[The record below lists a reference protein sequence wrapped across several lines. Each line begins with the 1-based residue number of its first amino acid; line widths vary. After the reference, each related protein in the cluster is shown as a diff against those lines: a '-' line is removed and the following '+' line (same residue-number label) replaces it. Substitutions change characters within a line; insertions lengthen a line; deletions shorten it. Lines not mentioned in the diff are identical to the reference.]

1 MLVIKSQHLTWGSRP
16 FCNYT
21 YILTHHFIAS
31 HDKLVL
37 NTTTGGLEKIH
48 LNSALTFVPPT
59 PPALPLLDP
68 RDDHLPQFL
77 NEKVIDYCIILR
89 NLVESFKKK
98 KYIFIEGKSYGSY
111 LLHVW
116 KLDRSP
122 PTFDLIPQSSVW
134 FINIVVIG

>member
-1 MLVIKSQHLTWGSRP
+1 MLEIKSQHLTWGRP
-16 FCNYT
+16 KLQLYL
-21 YILTHHFIAS
+21 YHFIDS

-98 KYIFIEGKSYGSY
+98 KYIFIKGKSYVSY

-116 KLDRSP
+116 VTVRVKIRQITTYILLVKLVDSM
-122 PTFDLIPQSSVW
+122 
-134 FINIVVIG
+134 